1 MVDLSVP
8 HRQSPLAIVMLGVR
22 TLKSIGVVQ
31 LAIAGFFVLR
41 GALDG
46 RLLAVLVVFGAV
58 LVSVSALGWWRY
70 TFRLDGEELVVN
82 KGVIRADTLVVP
94 FERIQSLSIEQELL
108 HRVTGLVKVTV
119 DTAGS
124 STAEFVIDAVTRP
137 VADELQHRLVGDRS
151 RTEPNDADDAPGT
164 LPTDRANELIVF
176 THDPQR
182 LIISALTMS
191 PLPGLILIVPLLTL
205 LEQLPGRVSEQLPD
219 VDTAGFR
226 WWWLPT
232 TVAAVLAFSVI
243 LNLARVFLQD
253 WQLTLRAG
261 TSTLRRTAGLL
272 TTATTST
279 SVPRIQVAST
289 RQNPLQRRAGL
300 SNVELSIVGQGD
312 LGLVG
317 CDDAQVDAVSTLAG
331 VAPATQMTLER
342 RIHPAQIWLAAR
354 NTTVLAAL
362 GVLLTVSLIGWWSA
376 AILLVI
382 PIVWLTQR
390 RHVRTYRWS
399 IDTELAA
406 RSDVVTH
413 VTEQAALTK
422 TNAVTVRQSLFER
435 RRGLAT
441 VRLATA
447 AGSISVGM
455 IPIDE
460 ARSVRDIILRSVET
474 DRRAWI

>member
-1 MVDLSVP
+1 MADLSVP
-8 HRQSPLAIVMLGVR
+8 QRQSPLAIVFLGVR
-22 TLKSIGVVQ
+22 TLKSIGIVQ

-46 RLLAVLVVFGAV
+46 RLLAVLVVFGGV

-70 TFRLDGEELVVN
+70 TFRLDGDGLVVN

-94 FERIQSLSIEQELL
+94 FERVQSLSIEQELL
-108 HRVTGLVKVTV
+108 HRLTGLVKVTV

-137 VADELQHRLVGDRS
+137 VAEELQHQLVGDRS
-151 RTEPNDADDAPGT
+151 RTKSNDAIDTPGAP
-164 LPTDRANELIVF
+164 PTDRADERVVL

-182 LIISALTMS
+182 LVVAALTMS

-205 LEQLPGRVSEQLPD
+205 LDQLPGRVSEQLPD
-219 VDTAGFR
+219 VDAAGFR
-226 WWWLPT
+226 WWWVPT
-232 TVAAVLAFSVI
+232 TVATVLAFSVI

-261 TSTLRRTAGLL
+261 ASTLRRTAGLL

-300 SNVELSIVGQGD
+300 TSVELSIVGQGD

-317 CDDAQVDAVSTLAG
+317 CDDSQVDAVSTLAG
-331 VAPATQMTLER
+331 VAPATQMTLGR
-342 RIHPAQIWLAAR
+342 RIHRSQIWLAVR
-354 NTTVLAAL
+354 NTTVLTVI
-362 GVLLTVSLIGWWSA
+362 GVLLMVPVIGWWSA
-376 AILLVI
+376 AIFLVI

-399 IDTELAA
+399 VDTQLAA
-406 RSDVVTH
+406 RSHVVNLA
-413 VTEQAALTK
+413 TEQAALTK

-460 ARSVRDIILRSVET
+460 AQSVRDIILRSVET